1 MTHRV
6 FANRF
11 LPLPIQACVHFI
23 KAGLDARR
31 DDEQVGIEWGEL
43 DPRANS
49 APKMRIKTA
58 LRQFAPKKLRL
69 NREAK
74 SLMLLSG

>member
-1 MTHRV
+1 MRAGMMNRWGSDG
-6 FANRF
+6 ANWI
-11 LPLPIQACVHFI
+11 P
-23 KAGLDARR
+23 
-31 DDEQVGIEWGEL
+31 
-43 DPRANS
+43 